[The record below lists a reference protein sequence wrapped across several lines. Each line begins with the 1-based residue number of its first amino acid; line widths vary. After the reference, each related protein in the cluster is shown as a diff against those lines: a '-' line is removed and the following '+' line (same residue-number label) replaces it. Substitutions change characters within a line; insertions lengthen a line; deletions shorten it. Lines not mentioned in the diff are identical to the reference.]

1 MLYSINSENVAS
13 RILDDGAVVIN
24 YQTGYYF
31 SLNQSGTLI
40 WEWLGQRAMTLD
52 ELSASLAKEFELQK
66 EDVTSQVANLLNDL
80 VKEGLLIAG
89 ESYGKETN

>member
-13 RILDDGAVVIN
+13 RTLDDGAVLIN

-40 WEWLGQRAMTLD
+40 WEWLGKQSMTLD
-52 ELSASLAKEFELQK
+52 DLALKLADEFGLQK
-66 EDVTSQVANLLNDL
+66 ENVANQVEDLLNDL

-89 ESYGKETN
+89 EK